1 MLIFHHPS
9 DLQRVLDAPPLPR
22 VDMALRFRRWSRLV
36 TAEWES
42 MRFRVL
48 LEIRGI
54 PAHAWSVAA
63 AQVILDGACAIPEP
77 TPSTS
82 VRADSRRF
90 QAAVWCA
97 DPDLIPNEVIVRIP
111 ERVKDLGTNNLFLRP
126 EEHHELPVLRYKVE
140 IEILEIQDWNVNSSS
155 DGNGTLPERALT
167 DTDSEDDYPGFRQSS
182 RSGPGPRRTV
192 GVPSGASADNE
203 GTNSGAPAGDCARR
217 CAPGPSGGPLW
228 RFGRGLP
235 VVSND
240 PPHSISLRFG
250 SVPPGLLRPAA
261 GRPPSPLLDDPT
273 DILVGARA
281 SPMVARDFDPMFDEA
296 SGSHGCWLSREV
308 LGGELFP
315 ELEAPAPDAQPDPMH
330 LEAGFLSAQ
339 PSPALGIVEVARPA
353 ATFNTTIADLESIRF
368 DVPEMAP
375 VDCSS
380 SDVSNNVTV
389 ARGSRETLP
398 FHLFAD
404 NHITV
409 SEHVANFAQSV
420 CREAPPPVLD
430 TSPPRR
436 RSRQPQQEVTIRC
449 SERLARKSCHRATKP
464 VIQAQNV
471 LMKKLG
477 ITSDDRPPDA
487 SSFQQFTDTFSS
499 TLTKTQCEAL
509 DALLPSGM
517 GALAMDTV
525 APVWVS

>member
-1 MLIFHHPS
+1 
-9 DLQRVLDAPPLPR
+9 
-22 VDMALRFRRWSRLV
+22 
-36 TAEWES
+36 
-42 MRFRVL
+42 
-48 LEIRGI
+48 
-54 PAHAWSVAA
+54 
-63 AQVILDGACAIPEP
+63 
-77 TPSTS
+77 
-82 VRADSRRF
+82 
-90 QAAVWCA
+90 
-97 DPDLIPNEVIVRIP
+97 
-111 ERVKDLGTNNLFLRP
+111 
-126 EEHHELPVLRYKVE
+126 
-140 IEILEIQDWNVNSSS
+140 
-155 DGNGTLPERALT
+155 
-167 DTDSEDDYPGFRQSS
+167 
-182 RSGPGPRRTV
+182 
-192 GVPSGASADNE
+192 
-203 GTNSGAPAGDCARR
+203 
-217 CAPGPSGGPLW
+217 
-228 RFGRGLP
+228 
-235 VVSND
+235 
-240 PPHSISLRFG
+240 
-250 SVPPGLLRPAA
+250 
-261 GRPPSPLLDDPT
+261 
-273 DILVGARA
+273 
-281 SPMVARDFDPMFDEA
+281 MVARDFDPMIDEA
-296 SGSHGCWLSREV
+296 YGSHGCWLSREV

-353 ATFNTTIADLESIRF
+353 VTCNTTIADLESIRF
-368 DVPEMAP
+368 DVPEMPP

-436 RSRQPQQEVTIRC
+436 RSRQPQQEVTIRR

-464 VIQAQNV
+464 VVQAQNV

-525 APVWVS
+525 APVWVP

>member
-1 MLIFHHPS
+1 MLIFRHPS
-9 DLQRVLDAPPLPR
+9 DLQCVLDAPPLPR
-22 VDMALRFRRWSRLV
+22 ADMALRFRRWSRLV

-48 LEIRGI
+48 LEIRDI

-82 VRADSRRF
+82 ARADSRRF

-140 IEILEIQDWNVNSSS
+140 NEILEIQDWNVNSSS

-167 DTDSEDDYPGFRQSS
+167 DTDSEDEYPGFRQSS
-182 RSGPGPRRTV
+182 RYGPGPRRTV
-192 GVPSGASADNE
+192 FRTPGFGDPSGASADNE
-203 GTNSGAPAGDCARR
+203 GTNSGTPAGDCARR

-228 RFGRGLP
+228 RFGRSLP
-235 VVSND
+235 VVSHD
-240 PPHSISLRFG
+240 PPHSISLCFG

-296 SGSHGCWLSREV
+296 SGSHGCWLSRED

-330 LEAGFLSAQ
+330 LEG
-339 PSPALGIVEVARPA
+339 
-353 ATFNTTIADLESIRF
+353 
-368 DVPEMAP
+368 
-375 VDCSS
+375 
-380 SDVSNNVTV
+380 
-389 ARGSRETLP
+389 GS
-398 FHLFAD
+398 
-404 NHITV
+404 
-409 SEHVANFAQSV
+409 
-420 CREAPPPVLD
+420 PPVLD

-499 TLTKTQCEAL
+499 TLTKTQCESL